1 MTTRRPDH
9 EYREAD
15 VMSATPERLVVLLY
29 DRMTRDLETAITAQQ
44 QGDAVLAVD
53 RVHHSQLIVSE
64 LAQALD
70 SDQDTELAGNLT
82 ALYEYL
88 IHEHRAFLA
97 DRNTAHLDDCLKVI
111 RPLYES
117 WRTVAAGSVD
127 SSVKESPERPSHLFS
142 VSA

>member
-1 MTTRRPDH
+1 MTARRPDQ

-15 VMSATPERLVVLLY
+15 VLSATPERLVVLLY
-29 DRMTRDLETAITAQQ
+29 DRMTLDLETAITAQRR
-44 QGDAVLAVD
+44 GDATLAVD
-53 RVHHSQLIVSE
+53 RVHHSQLIVTE

-70 SDQDTELAGNLT
+70 PDRDAELAGNLA

-88 IHEHRAFLA
+88 VHEHRAFLA
-97 DRNTAHLDDCLKVI
+97 DRDTDHLDDCLKVI

-117 WRTVAAGSVD
+117 WRKVAAGSVD